1 MKSTGDDAGA
11 GREKA
16 VLEESL
22 CISSENDYYG
32 TTSKFHLDSEEMV
45 DCAPWNPGMYSPF

>member
-1 MKSTGDDAGA
+1 MRSTGDDAGA

-22 CISSENDYYG
+22 WISSKNDYYG
-32 TTSKFHLDSEEMV
+32 TTSKFHMDLEEMV
-45 DCAPWNPGMYSPF
+45 NCVP

>member
-1 MKSTGDDAGA
+1 MRSTGDDAGA

-22 CISSENDYYG
+22 WISSKNNYYG
-32 TTSKFHLDSEEMV
+32 TTSKVHVDSQEMV
-45 DCAPWNPGMYSPF
+45 DCVP

>member
-1 MKSTGDDAGA
+1 MRSTGDNAGA

-22 CISSENDYYG
+22 WISSKNDYYG
-32 TTSKFHLDSEEMV
+32 TTSKFHMDLEEMV
-45 DCAPWNPGMYSPF
+45 NCVP